1 MAVFLLK
8 FPLISSDSDA
18 ASPRQTQTDNDASGC
33 PQRVAVRPPLPIVR
47 VTALYLT
54 NQKGFGTAPTESHT
68 GDKWKRCLLATK
80 KSRPTA
86 LCVGDARKPFWPV
99 RCRPAE
105 GAGRLPKR
113 TAVAGVPLVRFDHSL
128 SEYKQAFMSHGHCH
142 KPRGTRSDVVILNL
156 SPSSGI

>member
-8 FPLISSDSDA
+8 FPPISSDSDA
-18 ASPRQTQTDNDASGC
+18 ASPRQTQTNNDASGC

-80 KSRPTA
+80 KITANGLVRRGRP
-86 LCVGDARKPFWPV
+86 
-99 RCRPAE
+99 E
-105 GAGRLPKR
+105 
-113 TAVAGVPLVRFDHSL
+113 GVPLVRFDHSL

>member
-1 MAVFLLK
+1 MK

-18 ASPRQTQTDNDASGC
+18 ASPRQTQTDNAASGS
-33 PQRVAVRPPLPIVR
+33 PQRVACRPPLPIVR

-80 KSRPTA
+80 KITANGLVRRGRP
-86 LCVGDARKPFWPV
+86 
-99 RCRPAE
+99 E
-105 GAGRLPKR
+105 
-113 TAVAGVPLVRFDHSL
+113 GVPLVRFDHSL

>member
-80 KSRPTA
+80 KITANGLVRRGRPEA
-86 LCVGDARKPFWPV
+86 FLARQVPTSGRRRTIAKTDSCGW
-99 RCRPAE
+99 RPACE
-105 GAGRLPKR
+105 IRP
-113 TAVAGVPLVRFDHSL
+113 
-128 SEYKQAFMSHGHCH
+128 
-142 KPRGTRSDVVILNL
+142 
-156 SPSSGI
+156 

>member
-1 MAVFLLK
+1 MPSARSG
-8 FPLISSDSDA
+8 PPAATIRPGACPASDESESS
-18 ASPRQTQTDNDASGC
+18 G
-33 PQRVAVRPPLPIVR
+33 
-47 VTALYLT
+47 TALRYRIQAINGNAVYWL
-54 NQKGFGTAPTESHT
+54 Q
-68 GDKWKRCLLATK
+68 K

>member
-1 MAVFLLK
+1 MHGSTVYYAWPF
-8 FPLISSDSDA
+8 SDSDA
-18 ASPRQTQTDNDASGC
+18 ASPQQTQTNNDASGC
-33 PQRVAVRPPLPIVR
+33 PQRVAGRPPLPIVR

-128 SEYKQAFMSHGHCH
+128 FKHNSRLLRAISHYFFMS
-142 KPRGTRSDVVILNL
+142 RELLETM
-156 SPSSGI
+156 SSI

>member
-8 FPLISSDSDA
+8 FPPISSDSDA
-18 ASPRQTQTDNDASGC
+18 ASLRQTQTNNDASGC
-33 PQRVAVRPPLPIVR
+33 PQRVAGRPPLPIVR

-113 TAVAGVPLVRFDHSL
+113 TAVAGVPLVRFDH
-128 SEYKQAFMSHGHCH
+128 
-142 KPRGTRSDVVILNL
+142 NL
-156 SPSSGI
+156 SSIMAGFYEP